1 MGYTNLLVYQ
11 GGLPD
16 WLSRGL
22 PVERGGAPA
31 AKRG

>member
-22 PVERGGAPA
+22 PVERGAPA
-31 AKRG
+31 ATRG

>member
-1 MGYTNLLVYQ
+1 MGYKNLHVYQ

-16 WLSRGL
+16 WLGRGL
-22 PVERGGAPA
+22 PVERGGPA